1 MLKSPFEEE
10 SIEIPIPK
18 ELPLLPIRDLV
29 IFPHMVFPIFVG
41 RSFSIN
47 AIEEAIENKDRYIF
61 LSLQK
66 DKDIEEPG
74 ADDIYQIGT
83 VATILKMM
91 KLEDDRI
98 KILVQGVARAKIK
111 EFRKEGDLY
120 KVNVEIIK
128 EPETV
133 EESIEVEALIHS
145 IKDLLDKAIALG
157 KQILPDLLEIIRS
170 VEEPG
175 KLADLVAS
183 ILDLKSQEAQK
194 ILEIID
200 PIERLREVHNLLLKE
215 VGLLEIQHKIRIA
228 ARESMEKD
236 QREYFLRQQIKAIQ
250 EELGE
255 RDEKQE
261 EIERYI
267 EKIEKAGMPEEVK
280 EEALKQ
286 LKRLEKMHPDS
297 AEAAVIRT
305 YLDWLVELP
314 WNKRTKDKLD
324 LKRAK
329 KILDQDHY
337 DLEKVKERILEYL
350 AVQKLKKG
358 RGIKGPILCFVGPPG
373 VGKTSLGK
381 SIAKALGRKFV
392 RQSLGGVRDEAEI
405 RGHRRTYVGAMPG
418 RIIQGI
424 KQAGTKNPVFMLDEV
439 DKLASDFRGDPASA
453 LLEVL
458 DPEQNK
464 EFVDHYL
471 GVPFDLSE
479 VMFICTANRIDT
491 IPRPLL
497 DRMEII
503 RIPGYSE
510 EEKLYIAKQYLIPRQ
525 LKENGLS
532 EKYVEFTDSGLKFLI
547 RHYTREAGVRSLE
560 RQINAVLR
568 KIAKEIALTGKKKK
582 YRVTK
587 SLVKKFL
594 GAPLYM
600 PEKEKE
606 DEIGVVTGLAWTEVG
621 GEILKIEATRMPGK
635 GQLILTGSLG
645 DVMKESAMTALSY
658 VKSKSEEYGIDPKD
672 FQKYDVHVHV
682 PAGAIPKDGPS
693 AGIAITTAIFS
704 LFTQKPVKADVAMT
718 GEITLRGRVLP
729 VGGLK
734 EKILAAKRADI
745 KTVILPKDNKDEVME
760 DLPPFARKS
769 LNLVF
774 VEHIDEVFPIAI
786 KDFEEILEKAKKNKK
801 KSNKKTTKKKEK
813 EVVS

>member
-1 MLKSPFEEE
+1 MLNPFEDEQV
-10 SIEIPIPK
+10 EIPIPE
-18 ELPLLPIRDLV
+18 ELPLLPVRDLV
-29 IFPHMVFPIFVG
+29 IFPYMVFPIFVG
-41 RSFSIN
+41 RPFSIK
-47 AIEEAIENKDRYIF
+47 AIEEAIENHDRYIF
-61 LSLQK
+61 LALQK

-74 ADDIYQIGT
+74 ADDVYPVGT
-83 VATILKMM
+83 VATILRMM
-91 KLEDDRI
+91 RLDDDRI
-98 KILVQGVARAKIK
+98 KILVQGTARARIK
-111 EFRKEGDLY
+111 EFRKEDGMY
-120 KVNVEIIK
+120 KVKIEVLE
-128 EPETV
+128 EPEV
-133 EESIEVEALIHS
+133 PEENIEVEALKHS
-145 IKDLLDKAIALG
+145 IKDLIDKAIGLG
-157 KQILPDLLEIIRS
+157 KQIIPDLLDIIKS
-170 VEEPG
+170 VDEPG

-183 ILDLKSQEAQK
+183 ILDLKSEEAQQ
-194 ILEIID
+194 ILEITD
-200 PIERLREVHNLLLKE
+200 PLERLRKVHDLLLKE
-215 VGLLEIQHKIRIA
+215 VGLLEIQHKIRTA

-255 RDEKQE
+255 KDERQE
-261 EIERYI
+261 EIEQYQK
-267 EKIEKAGMPEEVK
+267 KIEESGMPEEVRK
-280 EEALKQ
+280 EAEKQ

-297 AEAAVIRT
+297 AEAGVIRT

-314 WNKRTKDKLD
+314 WNKRTKDRLD

-329 KILDQDHY
+329 KVLDEDHY
-337 DLEKVKERILEYL
+337 DLDKVKERILEYL
-350 AVQKLKKG
+350 AVQKLKKDKAV
-358 RGIKGPILCFVGPPG
+358 KGPILCFVGPPG

-381 SIAKALGRKFV
+381 SIARALGRKFV

-458 DPEQNK
+458 DPQQNK

-510 EEKLYIAKQYLIPRQ
+510 EEKLYIAKNYLIPRQ
-525 LKENGLS
+525 MKETGLKP
-532 EKYVEFTDSGLKFLI
+532 KYVEFTDAGLKFLI

-582 YRVTK
+582 YRITK

-600 PEKEKE
+600 PEKELQ
-606 DEIGVVTGLAWTEVG
+606 DEVGVVTGLAWTEVG
-621 GEILKIEATRMPGK
+621 GEILKIEATKMPGK

-658 VKSKSEEYGIDPKD
+658 VKSKAEEYKIDPEL

-693 AGIAITTAIFS
+693 AGISIATAICS
-704 LFTQKPVKADVAMT
+704 LFTELPVRADVAMT
-718 GEITLRGRVLP
+718 GEITLRGKVLP

-734 EKILAAKRADI
+734 EKILAAKRAGI
-745 KTVILPKDNKDEVME
+745 KDVILPKDNKDEVME
-760 DLPPFARKS
+760 DLPPFARKDI
-769 LNLVF
+769 NLIF
-774 VEHIDEVFPIAI
+774 VEHVDEVFKIAI
-786 KDFEEILEKAKKNKK
+786 KDFEKRIKQKRKSRKK
-801 KSNKKTTKKKEK
+801 
-813 EVVS
+813 

>member
-1 MLKSPFEEE
+1 MIQPPFEEE
-10 SIEIPIPK
+10 QHEIPIPE
-18 ELPLLPIRDLV
+18 ELPLLPVRDLV
-29 IFPHMVFPIFVG
+29 IFPYMVFPVFVG
-41 RSFSIN
+41 RPFSIK
-47 AIEEAIENKDRYIF
+47 AIEEAIENHDRYIF
-61 LSLQK
+61 LALQK

-74 ADDIYQIGT
+74 GDDLYQIGT
-83 VATILKMM
+83 IATILRMM
-91 KLEDDRI
+91 RLDDDRI
-98 KILVQGVARAKIK
+98 KILVQGVARGKIH
-111 EFRKEGDLY
+111 ELRKENDLY
-120 KVNVEIIK
+120 KVKIEVL
-128 EPETV
+128 
-133 EESIEVEALIHS
+133 EEKDVPDENIEVEALKHS
-145 IKDLLDKAIALG
+145 IKDLIDKAISLG
-157 KQILPDLLEIIRS
+157 KQIIPDLLDIIKT
-170 VEEPG
+170 VDEPG

-183 ILDLKSQEAQK
+183 ILDLKSYESQQ

-200 PIERLREVHNLLLKE
+200 PLERLRKVHDLLLKE
-215 VGLLEIQHKIRIA
+215 VGLLEIQHKIRTA

-255 RDEKQE
+255 RDERQE
-261 EIERYI
+261 EIEQYQK
-267 EKIEKAGMPEEVK
+267 KIEESGMPEEVRK
-280 EEALKQ
+280 EAEKQ

-297 AEAAVIRT
+297 AEAGVIRT

-329 KILDQDHY
+329 KILDEDHY
-337 DLEKVKERILEYL
+337 NLEKVKERILEYL
-350 AVQKLKKG
+350 AVQKLKKEKS
-358 RGIKGPILCFVGPPG
+358 IKGPILCFVGPPG

-381 SIAKALGRKFV
+381 SISKALGRKFV

-405 RGHRRTYVGAMPG
+405 RGHRRTYVGALPG
-418 RIIQGI
+418 RIIQAI
-424 KQAGTKNPVFMLDEV
+424 KQAGTKNPVLMLDEV

-464 EFVDHYL
+464 EFIDHYL

-497 DRMEII
+497 DRMEVI

-510 EEKLYIAKQYLIPRQ
+510 EEKLHIAKNYLIPRQ
-525 LKENGLS
+525 LKETGL
-532 EKYVEFTDSGLKFLI
+532 KARYVEFTDAGLRYLI

-582 YRVTK
+582 YRITK

-600 PEKEKE
+600 PEKEKQ

-635 GQLILTGSLG
+635 GQLLLTGSLG

-658 VKSKSEEYGIDPKD
+658 VKSKAEEYGINPQD

-693 AGIAITTAIFS
+693 AGISIATAICS
-704 LFTQKPVKADVAMT
+704 LFIQLPVKSDVAMT
-718 GEITLRGRVLP
+718 GEITLRGKVLP

-734 EKILAAKRADI
+734 EKILAAKRAEI

-760 DLPPFARKS
+760 DIPPFARKDIE
-769 LNLVF
+769 LVF
-774 VEHIDEVFPIAI
+774 VEHIDYVFKIAI
-786 KDFEEILEKAKKNKK
+786 KDFEKRILKK
-801 KSNKKTTKKKEK
+801 KKRKSKSSK
-813 EVVS
+813 

>member
-1 MLKSPFEEE
+1 MLNPFEDEQV
-10 SIEIPIPK
+10 EIPIPE
-18 ELPLLPIRDLV
+18 ELPLLPVRDLV
-29 IFPHMVFPIFVG
+29 IFPYMVFPIFVG
-41 RSFSIN
+41 RPFSIK
-47 AIEEAIENKDRYIF
+47 AIEEAIENYDRYIF
-61 LSLQK
+61 LALQK

-74 ADDIYQIGT
+74 ADDIYPIGT
-83 VATILKMM
+83 VATILRMM
-91 KLEDDRI
+91 RLDDDRI
-98 KILVQGVARAKIK
+98 KILVQGTARARIK
-111 EFRKEGDLY
+111 EFRKEDGMY
-120 KVNVEIIK
+120 KVKIEVLE
-128 EPETV
+128 EPEV
-133 EESIEVEALIHS
+133 PEENIEVEALKHS
-145 IKDLLDKAIALG
+145 IKDLIDKAIGLG
-157 KQILPDLLEIIRS
+157 KQIIPDLLDIIKS

-183 ILDLKSQEAQK
+183 ILDLKSEEAQQ
-194 ILEIID
+194 ILEITD
-200 PIERLREVHNLLLKE
+200 PLERLRKVHDLLLKE
-215 VGLLEIQHKIRIA
+215 VGLLEIQHKIRTA

-255 RDEKQE
+255 KDERQE
-261 EIERYI
+261 EIEQYQK
-267 EKIEKAGMPEEVK
+267 KIEESGMPEEVRK
-280 EEALKQ
+280 EAEKQ

-297 AEAAVIRT
+297 AEAGVIRT

-314 WNKRTKDKLD
+314 WNKRTKDRLD

-329 KILDQDHY
+329 KVLDEDHY
-337 DLEKVKERILEYL
+337 DLDKVKERILEYL
-350 AVQKLKKG
+350 AVQKLKKDKAV
-358 RGIKGPILCFVGPPG
+358 KGPILCFVGPPG

-381 SIAKALGRKFV
+381 SIARALGRKFV

-458 DPEQNK
+458 DPQQNK

-510 EEKLYIAKQYLIPRQ
+510 EEKLYIAKNYLIPRQ
-525 LKENGLS
+525 MKETGLKPR
-532 EKYVEFTDSGLKFLI
+532 YVEFTDAGLRFLI

-582 YRVTK
+582 YRITK

-600 PEKEKE
+600 PEKELQ
-606 DEIGVVTGLAWTEVG
+606 DEVGVVTGLAWTEVG
-621 GEILKIEATRMPGK
+621 GEILKIEATKMPGK

-658 VKSKSEEYGIDPKD
+658 VKSKAEEYKIDPEL

-693 AGIAITTAIFS
+693 AGISIATAICS
-704 LFTQKPVKADVAMT
+704 LFTELPVRADVAMT
-718 GEITLRGRVLP
+718 GEITLRGKVLP

-734 EKILAAKRADI
+734 EKILAAKRAGI
-745 KTVILPKDNKDEVME
+745 KDVILPKDNKDEVME
-760 DLPPFARKS
+760 DLPPFARKDI
-769 LNLVF
+769 NLIF
-774 VEHIDEVFPIAI
+774 VEHVDEVFKIAI
-786 KDFEEILEKAKKNKK
+786 RDFEKRIKQKK
-801 KSNKKTTKKKEK
+801 KSKKK
-813 EVVS
+813 

>member
-10 SIEIPIPK
+10 NNTEEQIPE

-29 IFPHMVFPIFVG
+29 IFPYMVFPIFVG
-41 RSFSIN
+41 RTFSIN
-47 AIEEAIENKDRYIF
+47 AIEDAIENHDRYIF
-61 LSLQK
+61 LALQK

-74 ADDIYQIGT
+74 ADDIYQYGT
-83 VATILKMM
+83 VATILRMM

-98 KILVQGVARAKIK
+98 KILVQGVARGRIK

-120 KVNVEIIK
+120 KVKIDVIK
-128 EPETV
+128 EPEFL
-133 EESIEVEALIHS
+133 EENIEVEALIHS

-183 ILDLKSQEAQK
+183 ILDLKSEEAQK
-194 ILEIID
+194 ILEITD

-215 VGLLEIQHKIRIA
+215 VGLLEIQHKIRTA

-255 RDEKQE
+255 KDEKQE
-261 EIERYI
+261 EIERYM

-337 DLEKVKERILEYL
+337 DLEKVKDRILEYL

-358 RGIKGPILCFVGPPG
+358 KGIKGPILCFVGPPG

-458 DPEQNK
+458 DPEQNR

-497 DRMEII
+497 DRMEVI

-510 EEKLYIAKQYLIPRQ
+510 EEKLFIAKQYLIPRQ

-532 EKYVEFTDSGLKFLI
+532 EKYVEFTDSGLQFLI

-582 YRVTK
+582 YRITK

-658 VKSKSEEYGIDPKD
+658 VKSKSEDYGIDPED

-718 GEITLRGRVLP
+718 GEITLRGKVLP

-774 VEHIDEVFPIAI
+774 VDHIDEVFPIAI
-786 KDFEEILEKAKKNKK
+786 KDFDKILEEAK
-801 KSNKKTTKKKEK
+801 KKKEEK
-813 EVVS
+813 EEKVCN

>member
-1 MLKSPFEEE
+1 MLQPPYEEE
-10 SIEIPIPK
+10 QLEIPIPE
-18 ELPLLPIRDLV
+18 ELPLLPVRDLV
-29 IFPHMVFPIFVG
+29 IFPYMVFPIFVG
-41 RSFSIN
+41 RPFSIK
-47 AIEEAIENKDRYIF
+47 AIEEAIENYDRYIF

-74 ADDIYQIGT
+74 GDDLYQTGT
-83 VATILKMM
+83 VATILRMM
-91 KLEDDRI
+91 RLDDDRI
-98 KILVQGVARAKIK
+98 KILVQGVARGKIQ
-111 EFRKEGDLY
+111 ELRKEADLY
-120 KVNVEIIK
+120 KVKIQVFEDK
-128 EPETV
+128 EGY
-133 EESIEVEALIHS
+133 EENIEVEALKHS
-145 IKDLLDKAIALG
+145 IKDLIDKAVGLG
-157 KQILPDLLEIIRS
+157 KQIIPDLLDIIKS

-183 ILDLKSQEAQK
+183 ILDLKSEEAQS

-200 PIERLREVHNLLLKE
+200 PLERLRKVHDLLLKE
-215 VGLLEIQHKIRIA
+215 VGLLEIQHKIRTA

-255 RDEKQE
+255 KDERQE
-261 EIERYI
+261 EIEQYQK
-267 EKIEKAGMPEEVK
+267 KIEESGMPEEVRK
-280 EEALKQ
+280 EAEKQ

-297 AEAAVIRT
+297 AEAGVIRT

-314 WNKRTKDKLD
+314 WDRRTKDRLD

-329 KILDQDHY
+329 KVLDEDHY

-350 AVQKLKKG
+350 AVQKLKKD

-381 SIAKALGRKFV
+381 SIARALGRKFV

-405 RGHRRTYVGAMPG
+405 RGHRRTYVGALPG
-418 RIIQGI
+418 RIIQAI
-424 KQAGTKNPVFMLDEV
+424 KQAGTKNPVLMLDEV

-458 DPEQNK
+458 DPEQNR

-497 DRMEII
+497 DRMEVI

-510 EEKLYIAKQYLIPRQ
+510 EEKLYIAKNYLIPRQ
-525 LKENGLS
+525 LKETGL
-532 EKYVEFTDSGLKFLI
+532 KPRYVEFTDAGLKFLI

-582 YRVTK
+582 YRITK

-594 GAPLYM
+594 GAPIYM

-645 DVMKESAMTALSY
+645 EVMKESAMTALSY
-658 VKSKSEEYGIDPKD
+658 VKSKSAEYRIDPKD

-693 AGIAITTAIFS
+693 AGISIATAICS
-704 LFTQKPVKADVAMT
+704 LFTQLPVRADVAMT
-718 GEITLRGRVLP
+718 GEITLRGKVLP

-734 EKILAAKRADI
+734 EKILAAKRAGI
-745 KTVILPKDNKDEVME
+745 KTVLLPKENREEVME
-760 DLPPFARKS
+760 DLPPFARR
-769 LNLVF
+769 NLELIF
-774 VEHIDEVFPIAI
+774 VEHIDEVFKIAI
-786 KDFEEILEKAKKNKK
+786 KGFEQ
-801 KSNKKTTKKKEK
+801 KTKRRKRTKKG
-813 EVVS
+813 

>member
-1 MLKSPFEEE
+1 MLNPFEDEQV
-10 SIEIPIPK
+10 EIPIPE
-18 ELPLLPIRDLV
+18 ELPLLPVRDLV
-29 IFPHMVFPIFVG
+29 IFPYMVFPIFVG
-41 RSFSIN
+41 RPFSIK
-47 AIEEAIENKDRYIF
+47 AIEEAIENHDRYIF
-61 LSLQK
+61 LALQK

-74 ADDIYQIGT
+74 ADDIYPIGT
-83 VATILKMM
+83 VATILRMM
-91 KLEDDRI
+91 RLDDDRI
-98 KILVQGVARAKIK
+98 KILVQGTARARIK
-111 EFRKEGDLY
+111 EFRKEDGMY
-120 KVNVEIIK
+120 KVKIEVLEK
-128 EPETV
+128 PEV
-133 EESIEVEALIHS
+133 PEENIEVEALKHS
-145 IKDLLDKAIALG
+145 IKDLIDKAIGLG
-157 KQILPDLLEIIRS
+157 KQIIPDLLDIIKS
-170 VEEPG
+170 VDEPG

-183 ILDLKSQEAQK
+183 ILDLKSEEAQQ
-194 ILEIID
+194 ILEIVD
-200 PIERLREVHNLLLKE
+200 PLERLRKVHDLLLKE
-215 VGLLEIQHKIRIA
+215 VGLLEIQHKIRTA

-255 RDEKQE
+255 KDERQE
-261 EIERYI
+261 EIEQYQK
-267 EKIEKAGMPEEVK
+267 KIEESGMPEEVRK
-280 EEALKQ
+280 EAEKQ

-297 AEAAVIRT
+297 AEAGVIRT

-314 WNKRTKDKLD
+314 WNKRTKDRLD

-329 KILDQDHY
+329 KILDEDHY
-337 DLEKVKERILEYL
+337 DLDKVKERILEYL
-350 AVQKLKKG
+350 AVQKLKKDKAV
-358 RGIKGPILCFVGPPG
+358 KGPILCFVGPPG

-381 SIAKALGRKFV
+381 SIARALGRKFV

-458 DPEQNK
+458 DPQQNK

-510 EEKLYIAKQYLIPRQ
+510 EEKLYIAKNYLIPRQ
-525 LKENGLS
+525 MKETGLKPR
-532 EKYVEFTDSGLKFLI
+532 YVEFTDAGLKFLI

-600 PEKEKE
+600 PEKELQ
-606 DEIGVVTGLAWTEVG
+606 DEVGVVTGLAWTEVG
-621 GEILKIEATRMPGK
+621 GEILKIEATKMPGK

-658 VKSKSEEYGIDPKD
+658 VKSKAEEYKIDPEL

-693 AGIAITTAIFS
+693 AGISIATAICS
-704 LFTQKPVKADVAMT
+704 LFTELPVRADVAMT
-718 GEITLRGRVLP
+718 GEITLRGKVLP

-734 EKILAAKRADI
+734 EKILAAKRAGI
-745 KTVILPKDNKDEVME
+745 KDVILPKDNKDEVME
-760 DLPPFARKS
+760 DLPPFARKDID
-769 LNLVF
+769 LIF
-774 VEHIDEVFPIAI
+774 VDHVDEVFKIAI
-786 KDFEEILEKAKKNKK
+786 RDFEKRIKQKK
-801 KSNKKTTKKKEK
+801 KSKKK
-813 EVVS
+813 

>member
-10 SIEIPIPK
+10 NNTEEQIPE

-29 IFPHMVFPIFVG
+29 IFPYMVFPIFVG
-41 RSFSIN
+41 RTFSIN
-47 AIEEAIENKDRYIF
+47 AIEDAIENHDRYIF
-61 LSLQK
+61 LALQK

-74 ADDIYQIGT
+74 ADDIYQYGT
-83 VATILKMM
+83 VATILRMM

-98 KILVQGVARAKIK
+98 KILVQGVARGRIK

-120 KVNVEIIK
+120 KVKIDVIK
-128 EPETV
+128 EPELL
-133 EESIEVEALIHS
+133 EENIEVEALIHS

-183 ILDLKSQEAQK
+183 ILDLKSEEAQK
-194 ILEIID
+194 ILEITD

-215 VGLLEIQHKIRIA
+215 VGLLEIQHKIRTA

-255 RDEKQE
+255 KDEKQE
-261 EIERYI
+261 EIERYM

-337 DLEKVKERILEYL
+337 DLEKVKDRILEYL

-358 RGIKGPILCFVGPPG
+358 KGIKGPILCFVGPPG

-458 DPEQNK
+458 DPEQNR

-497 DRMEII
+497 DRMEVI

-510 EEKLYIAKQYLIPRQ
+510 EEKLFIAKQYLIPRQ

-532 EKYVEFTDSGLKFLI
+532 EKYVEFTDSGLQFLI

-582 YRVTK
+582 YRITK

-658 VKSKSEEYGIDPKD
+658 VKSKSEEYGINPED

-718 GEITLRGRVLP
+718 GEITLRGKVLP

-774 VEHIDEVFPIAI
+774 VDHIDEVFPIAI
-786 KDFEEILEKAKKNKK
+786 KDFDKILEEAK
-801 KSNKKTTKKKEK
+801 KKKEEK
-813 EVVS
+813 EEKVCN

>member
-1 MLKSPFEEE
+1 MIQTPLEDEQV
-10 SIEIPIPK
+10 EIPIPE

-29 IFPHMVFPIFVG
+29 IFPYMVFPIFVG
-41 RSFSIN
+41 RPFSIK
-47 AIEEAIENKDRYIF
+47 AIEEAIENYDRYIF

-74 ADDIYQIGT
+74 GDDIYQTGT
-83 VATILKMM
+83 VATILRMM
-91 KLEDDRI
+91 RLDDDRI
-98 KILVQGVARAKIK
+98 KILVQGVARGKIK
-111 EFRKEGDLY
+111 EFRKEADLY
-120 KVNVEIIK
+120 KVKIEV
-128 EPETV
+128 V
-133 EESIEVEALIHS
+133 EEKETYEENIEVEALKHS
-145 IKDLLDKAIALG
+145 IRDLIDKAITLG
-157 KQILPDLLEIIRS
+157 KQIIPDLLEIIKS

-175 KLADLVAS
+175 KLSDLVAS
-183 ILDLKSQEAQK
+183 ILDLKSEEAQQ
-194 ILEIID
+194 ILEITD
-200 PIERLREVHNLLLKE
+200 PLERLRKVHDLLLKE
-215 VGLLEIQHKIRIA
+215 VGLLEIQHKIRTA

-255 RDEKQE
+255 RDERQE
-261 EIERYI
+261 EIEQYQK
-267 EKIEKAGMPEEVK
+267 KIEESGMPEEVRK
-280 EEALKQ
+280 EAEKQ
-286 LKRLEKMHPDS
+286 LRRLEKMHPDS
-297 AEAAVIRT
+297 AEAGVIRT

-314 WNKRTKDKLD
+314 WNKRTKDRLD

-329 KILDQDHY
+329 KILDEDHY

-350 AVQKLKKG
+350 AVQKLKKDKAM
-358 RGIKGPILCFVGPPG
+358 KGPILCFVGPPG

-405 RGHRRTYVGAMPG
+405 RGHRRTYVGALPG
-418 RIIQGI
+418 RIIQAV
-424 KQAGTKNPVFMLDEV
+424 KQAGTKNPVLMLDEV

-510 EEKLYIAKQYLIPRQ
+510 EEKLHIAKNYLIPRQ
-525 LKENGLS
+525 LKETGLKP
-532 EKYVEFTDSGLKFLI
+532 KYVEFTDAGLKFLI

-600 PEKEKE
+600 PEKEKK

-658 VKSKSEEYGIDPKD
+658 VKSKAEEYGINIKD

-693 AGIAITTAIFS
+693 AGISIATAICS
-704 LFTQKPVKADVAMT
+704 LFTQLPVRADVAMT
-718 GEITLRGRVLP
+718 GEITLRGKVLP

-734 EKILAAKRADI
+734 EKILAAKRAEI

-760 DLPPFARKS
+760 DLPPFARKDIQ
-769 LNLVF
+769 LVF
-774 VEHIDEVFPIAI
+774 VEHIDEVFKIAI
-786 KDFEEILEKAKKNKK
+786 KDFENRLKK
-801 KSNKKTTKKKEK
+801 KKTGRKKSSKTKNS
-813 EVVS
+813 V

>member
-10 SIEIPIPK
+10 LEIPIPE
-18 ELPLLPIRDLV
+18 ELPLLPVRDLV
-29 IFPHMVFPIFVG
+29 IFPYMVFPIFVG
-41 RSFSIN
+41 RPFSIN
-47 AIEEAIENKDRYIF
+47 AIEDAIENHDRYIF
-61 LSLQK
+61 LALQK

-74 ADDIYQIGT
+74 ADDIYQYGT
-83 VATILKMM
+83 VATILRMM

-98 KILVQGVARAKIK
+98 KILVQGVARGRIK

-120 KVNVEIIK
+120 KVKIDVIK
-128 EPETV
+128 EPEMV
-133 EESIEVEALIHS
+133 EENIEVEALIHS

-157 KQILPDLLEIIRS
+157 KQILPDLLEIIRT

-183 ILDLKSQEAQK
+183 ILDLKSEEAQK
-194 ILEIID
+194 ILEITD
-200 PIERLREVHNLLLKE
+200 PVERLREVHNLLLKE
-215 VGLLEIQHKIRIA
+215 VGLLEIQHKIRTA

-236 QREYFLRQQIKAIQ
+236 QKEYFLRQQIKAIQ

-261 EIERYI
+261 EIERYM

-458 DPEQNK
+458 DPEQNR

-497 DRMEII
+497 DRMEVI

-510 EEKLYIAKQYLIPRQ
+510 EEKLFIAKQYLIPRQ

-532 EKYVEFTDSGLKFLI
+532 EKYVEFTDSGLQFLI

-582 YRVTK
+582 YRITK

-658 VKSKSEEYGIDPKD
+658 VKSKSEDYGIDPED

-704 LFTQKPVKADVAMT
+704 LFTQHPVKADVAMT
-718 GEITLRGRVLP
+718 GEITLRGKVLP

-774 VEHIDEVFPIAI
+774 VDHIDEVFPIAI
-786 KDFEEILEKAKKNKK
+786 KDFEEILKKAKEKNKK
-801 KSNKKTTKKKEK
+801 EDK
-813 EVVS
+813 VC

>member
-1 MLKSPFEEE
+1 MLNPFEDEQV
-10 SIEIPIPK
+10 EIPIPE
-18 ELPLLPIRDLV
+18 ELPLLPVRDLV
-29 IFPHMVFPIFVG
+29 IFPYMVFPIFVG
-41 RSFSIN
+41 RPFSIK
-47 AIEEAIENKDRYIF
+47 AIEEAIENHDRYIF
-61 LSLQK
+61 LALQK

-74 ADDIYQIGT
+74 ADDVYPVGT
-83 VATILKMM
+83 VATILRMM
-91 KLEDDRI
+91 RLDDDRI
-98 KILVQGVARAKIK
+98 KILVQGTARARIK
-111 EFRKEGDLY
+111 EFRKEDGMY
-120 KVNVEIIK
+120 KVKIEVLE
-128 EPETV
+128 EPEV
-133 EESIEVEALIHS
+133 PEENIEVEALKHS
-145 IKDLLDKAIALG
+145 IKDLIDKAIGLG
-157 KQILPDLLEIIRS
+157 KQIIPDLLDIIKS
-170 VEEPG
+170 VDEPG

-183 ILDLKSQEAQK
+183 ILDLKSEEAQQ
-194 ILEIID
+194 ILEITD
-200 PIERLREVHNLLLKE
+200 PLERLRKVHDLLLKE
-215 VGLLEIQHKIRIA
+215 VGLLEIQHKIRTA

-255 RDEKQE
+255 KDERQE
-261 EIERYI
+261 EIEQYQK
-267 EKIEKAGMPEEVK
+267 KIEESGMPEEVRK
-280 EEALKQ
+280 EAEKQ

-297 AEAAVIRT
+297 AEAGVIRT

-314 WNKRTKDKLD
+314 WNKRTKDRLD

-329 KILDQDHY
+329 KVLDEDHY
-337 DLEKVKERILEYL
+337 DLDKVKERILEYL
-350 AVQKLKKG
+350 AVQKLKKDKAV
-358 RGIKGPILCFVGPPG
+358 KGPILCFVGPPG

-381 SIAKALGRKFV
+381 SIARALGRKFV

-458 DPEQNK
+458 DPQQNK

-510 EEKLYIAKQYLIPRQ
+510 EEKLYIAKNYLIPRQ
-525 LKENGLS
+525 MKETGLKP
-532 EKYVEFTDSGLKFLI
+532 KYVEFTDAGLKFLI

-582 YRVTK
+582 YRITK

-600 PEKEKE
+600 PEKELQ
-606 DEIGVVTGLAWTEVG
+606 DEVGVVTGLAWTEVG
-621 GEILKIEATRMPGK
+621 GEILKIEATKMPGK

-658 VKSKSEEYGIDPKD
+658 VKSKAEEYKINPEL

-693 AGIAITTAIFS
+693 AGISIATAICS
-704 LFTQKPVKADVAMT
+704 LFTELPVRADVAMT
-718 GEITLRGRVLP
+718 GEITLRGKVLP

-734 EKILAAKRADI
+734 EKILAAKRAGI
-745 KTVILPKDNKDEVME
+745 KDVILPKDNKDEVME
-760 DLPPFARKS
+760 DLPPFARKDI
-769 LNLVF
+769 NLIF
-774 VEHIDEVFPIAI
+774 VEHVDEVFKIAI
-786 KDFEEILEKAKKNKK
+786 KDFEKRIKQKRKSRKK
-801 KSNKKTTKKKEK
+801 
-813 EVVS
+813 

>member
-1 MLKSPFEEE
+1 MIQPPYEDEQM
-10 SIEIPIPK
+10 EIPIPE
-18 ELPLLPIRDLV
+18 ELPLLPIRDIV
-29 IFPHMVFPIFVG
+29 IFPYMVFPIFVG
-41 RSFSIN
+41 RSFSIK
-47 AIEEAIENKDRYIF
+47 AIEEAIENHDRYIF
-61 LSLQK
+61 LTLQK

-74 ADDIYQIGT
+74 GDDLHQIGT
-83 VATILKMM
+83 VATILRMM
-91 KLEDDRI
+91 RLDDDRI
-98 KILVQGVARAKIK
+98 KILVQGVARGKI
-111 EFRKEGDLY
+111 EELRKEAELY
-120 KVNVEIIK
+120 KVKIQTLEEK
-128 EPETV
+128 ETY
-133 EESIEVEALIHS
+133 EENIEVEALKHS
-145 IKDLLDKAIALG
+145 IKDLIDKAVSLG
-157 KQILPDLLEIIRS
+157 KQIIPDLLDIIKS

-183 ILDLKSQEAQK
+183 ILDLKSEEAQK
-194 ILEIID
+194 ILEITD
-200 PIERLREVHNLLLKE
+200 PLERLRSVHDLLLKE
-215 VGLLEIQHKIRIA
+215 VGLLEVQYKIRTA

-255 RDEKQE
+255 RDERIE
-261 EIERYI
+261 EIEQYKK
-267 EKIEKAGMPEEVK
+267 KIEESGMPEEVRK
-280 EEALKQ
+280 EAEKQ

-297 AEAAVIRT
+297 AEAGVIRT

-329 KILDQDHY
+329 KILDEDHY

-350 AVQKLKKG
+350 AVQKLKKE
-358 RGIKGPILCFVGPPG
+358 RAIKGPILCFVGPPG

-381 SIAKALGRKFV
+381 SIARALGRKFV

-405 RGHRRTYVGAMPG
+405 RGHRRTYVGALPG
-418 RIIQGI
+418 RIIQAI
-424 KQAGTKNPVFMLDEV
+424 KQAGTKNPVLMLDEV

-497 DRMEII
+497 DRMEVI

-510 EEKLYIAKQYLIPRQ
+510 EEKLHIAKNYLIPRQ
-525 LKENGLS
+525 LKETGLKP
-532 EKYVEFTDSGLKFLI
+532 KYVEFTDTGLKFLI

-582 YRVTK
+582 YRITK

-600 PEKEKE
+600 PEKEKK

-658 VKSKSEEYGIDPKD
+658 VKSKSKEYGINVKD
-672 FQKYDVHVHV
+672 FQNYDVHVHV

-693 AGIAITTAIFS
+693 AGISIATAICS
-704 LFTQKPVKADVAMT
+704 LFTQLPVRADVAMT
-718 GEITLRGRVLP
+718 GEITLRGKVLP

-734 EKILAAKRADI
+734 EKILAAKRAEI
-745 KTVILPKDNKDEVME
+745 NTVILPKDNKDEVME
-760 DLPPFARKS
+760 DIPPFVRKN

-774 VEHIDEVFPIAI
+774 VEHIDEVFKIAI
-786 KDFEEILEKAKKNKK
+786 KDFEKLVCSKK
-801 KSNKKTTKKKEK
+801 KKK
-813 EVVS
+813 

>member
-10 SIEIPIPK
+10 NNTEEQIPE

-29 IFPHMVFPIFVG
+29 IFPYMVFPIFVG
-41 RSFSIN
+41 RTFSIN
-47 AIEEAIENKDRYIF
+47 AIEDAIENHDRYIF
-61 LSLQK
+61 LALQK

-74 ADDIYQIGT
+74 ADDIYQYGT
-83 VATILKMM
+83 VATILRMM

-98 KILVQGVARAKIK
+98 KILVQGVARGRIK

-120 KVNVEIIK
+120 KVKIDVIK
-128 EPETV
+128 EPEFL
-133 EESIEVEALIHS
+133 EENIEVEALIHS

-183 ILDLKSQEAQK
+183 ILDLKSEEAQK
-194 ILEIID
+194 ILEITN

-215 VGLLEIQHKIRIA
+215 VGLLEIQHKIRTA

-255 RDEKQE
+255 KDEKQE
-261 EIERYI
+261 EIERYM

-337 DLEKVKERILEYL
+337 DLEKVKDRILEYL

-358 RGIKGPILCFVGPPG
+358 KGIKGPILCFVGPPG

-458 DPEQNK
+458 DPEQNR

-497 DRMEII
+497 DRMEVI

-510 EEKLYIAKQYLIPRQ
+510 EEKLFIAKQYLIPRQ

-532 EKYVEFTDSGLKFLI
+532 EKYVEFTDSGLQFLI

-582 YRVTK
+582 YRITK

-658 VKSKSEEYGIDPKD
+658 VKSKSEDYGIDPED

-718 GEITLRGRVLP
+718 GEITLRGKVLP

-774 VEHIDEVFPIAI
+774 VDHIDEVFPIAI
-786 KDFEEILEKAKKNKK
+786 KDFDKILEEAK
-801 KSNKKTTKKKEK
+801 KKKEEK
-813 EVVS
+813 EEKVCN

>member
-1 MLKSPFEEE
+1 MLNPFEDEQV
-10 SIEIPIPK
+10 EIPIPE
-18 ELPLLPIRDLV
+18 ELPLLPVRDLV
-29 IFPHMVFPIFVG
+29 IFPYMVFPIFVG
-41 RSFSIN
+41 RPFSIK
-47 AIEEAIENKDRYIF
+47 AIEEAIESYDRYIF
-61 LSLQK
+61 LALQK

-74 ADDIYQIGT
+74 ADDIYPIGT
-83 VATILKMM
+83 VATILRMM
-91 KLEDDRI
+91 RLDDDRI
-98 KILVQGVARAKIK
+98 KILVQGTARARIK
-111 EFRKEGDLY
+111 EFRKEDGMY
-120 KVNVEIIK
+120 KVKIEVLE
-128 EPETV
+128 EPEV
-133 EESIEVEALIHS
+133 PEENIEVEALKHS
-145 IKDLLDKAIALG
+145 IKDLIDKAIGLG
-157 KQILPDLLEIIRS
+157 KQIIPDLLDIIKS

-183 ILDLKSQEAQK
+183 ILDLKSEEAQQ
-194 ILEIID
+194 ILEITD
-200 PIERLREVHNLLLKE
+200 PLERLRKVHDLLLKE
-215 VGLLEIQHKIRIA
+215 VGLLEIQHKIRTA

-255 RDEKQE
+255 KDERQE
-261 EIERYI
+261 EIEQYQK
-267 EKIEKAGMPEEVK
+267 KIEESGMPEEVRK
-280 EEALKQ
+280 EAEKQ

-297 AEAAVIRT
+297 AEAGVIRT

-314 WNKRTKDKLD
+314 WNKRTKDRLD

-329 KILDQDHY
+329 KVLDEDHY
-337 DLEKVKERILEYL
+337 DLDKVKERILEYL
-350 AVQKLKKG
+350 AVQKLKKDKAV
-358 RGIKGPILCFVGPPG
+358 KGPILCFVGPPG

-381 SIAKALGRKFV
+381 SIARALGRKFV

-458 DPEQNK
+458 DPQQNK

-510 EEKLYIAKQYLIPRQ
+510 EEKLYIAKNYLIPRQ
-525 LKENGLS
+525 MKETGLKPR
-532 EKYVEFTDSGLKFLI
+532 YVEFTDAGLKFLI

-582 YRVTK
+582 YRITK

-600 PEKEKE
+600 PEKELQ
-606 DEIGVVTGLAWTEVG
+606 DEVGVVTGLAWTEVG
-621 GEILKIEATRMPGK
+621 GEILKIEATKMPGK

-658 VKSKSEEYGIDPKD
+658 VKSKAEEYKIDPEL

-693 AGIAITTAIFS
+693 AGISIATAICS
-704 LFTQKPVKADVAMT
+704 LFTELPVRADVAMT
-718 GEITLRGRVLP
+718 GEITLRGKVLP

-734 EKILAAKRADI
+734 EKILAAKRAGI
-745 KTVILPKDNKDEVME
+745 KDVILPKDNKDEVME
-760 DLPPFARKS
+760 DLPPFARKDI
-769 LNLVF
+769 NLIF
-774 VEHIDEVFPIAI
+774 VEHVDEVFKIAI
-786 KDFEEILEKAKKNKK
+786 KDFEKRIKQKRKSRKK
-801 KSNKKTTKKKEK
+801 
-813 EVVS
+813 

>member
-1 MLKSPFEEE
+1 MIQPPYEDEQL
-10 SIEIPIPK
+10 EIPIPE

-29 IFPHMVFPIFVG
+29 IFPYMVFPIFVG
-41 RSFSIN
+41 RPFSIK
-47 AIEEAIENKDRYIF
+47 AIEEAIDNHDRYIF
-61 LSLQK
+61 LTLQK

-74 ADDIYQIGT
+74 GDDLYQIGT
-83 VATILKMM
+83 VATILRMM
-91 KLEDDRI
+91 RLDDDRI
-98 KILVQGVARAKIK
+98 KILVQGVARGKI
-111 EFRKEGDLY
+111 EELRKEADLY
-120 KVNVEIIK
+120 KVRIQVLEEK
-128 EPETV
+128 ETY
-133 EESIEVEALIHS
+133 EENIEVEALKHS
-145 IKDLLDKAIALG
+145 IRDLIDKAITLG
-157 KQILPDLLEIIRS
+157 KQIIPDLLDIIKS

-183 ILDLKSQEAQK
+183 ILDLKSEEAQK
-194 ILEIID
+194 ILEITD
-200 PIERLREVHNLLLKE
+200 PLERLRKVHDLLLKE
-215 VGLLEIQHKIRIA
+215 VGLLEIQHKIRTA

-255 RDEKQE
+255 RDERQE
-261 EIERYI
+261 EIEQYRK
-267 EKIEKAGMPEEVK
+267 KIEESGMPEEVRK
-280 EEALKQ
+280 EAEKQ
-286 LKRLEKMHPDS
+286 LRRLEKMHPDS
-297 AEAAVIRT
+297 AEAGVIRT

-314 WNKRTKDKLD
+314 WNKRTKDRLD

-329 KILDQDHY
+329 KVLDEDHY

-350 AVQKLKKG
+350 AVQKLKKD
-358 RGIKGPILCFVGPPG
+358 RAIKGPILCFVGPPG

-381 SIAKALGRKFV
+381 SIARALGRKFV

-405 RGHRRTYVGAMPG
+405 RGHRRTYVGALPG
-418 RIIQGI
+418 RIIQAI
-424 KQAGTKNPVFMLDEV
+424 KQAGTKNPVLMLDEV

-458 DPEQNK
+458 DPEQNR

-497 DRMEII
+497 DRMEVI

-510 EEKLYIAKQYLIPRQ
+510 EEKLHIAKNYLIPRQ
-525 LKENGLS
+525 LKETGLKP
-532 EKYVEFTDSGLKFLI
+532 KYVEFTDAGLKFLI

-600 PEKEKE
+600 PEKEKK

-645 DVMKESAMTALSY
+645 EVMKESAMTALSY
-658 VKSKSEEYGIDPKD
+658 VKSKSEEYGIDVKD

-693 AGIAITTAIFS
+693 AGISIATAICS
-704 LFTQKPVKADVAMT
+704 LFTQLPVRADVAMT
-718 GEITLRGRVLP
+718 GEITLRGKVLP

-734 EKILAAKRADI
+734 EKILAAKRAEID
-745 KTVILPKDNKDEVME
+745 TVILPKDNKDEVME
-760 DLPPFARKS
+760 DIPPFARKNI
-769 LNLVF
+769 NLVF
-774 VEHIDEVFPIAI
+774 VEHVDEVFKIAI
-786 KDFEEILEKAKKNKK
+786 RDFEKLLSGKK
-801 KSNKKTTKKKEK
+801 KRRRKKKE
-813 EVVS
+813 E

>member
-1 MLKSPFEEE
+1 MLQP
-10 SIEIPIPK
+10 SIDDEQVEVPIPE

-29 IFPHMVFPIFVG
+29 VFPYMVFPIFVG
-41 RSFSIN
+41 RPFSIK
-47 AIEEAIENKDRYIF
+47 AIEEAIENHDRYIF
-61 LSLQK
+61 LALQK
-66 DKDIEEPG
+66 DKDIEEPTEE
-74 ADDIYQIGT
+74 DLYKTGT
-83 VATILKMM
+83 VATILRMM
-91 KLEDDRI
+91 RLDDDRI
-98 KILVQGVARAKIK
+98 KILVQGVARGRIK
-111 EFRKEGDLY
+111 ELRKEDDLY
-120 KVNVEIIK
+120 KVKIDVIGEDRDRYAEN
-128 EPETV
+128 
-133 EESIEVEALIHS
+133 IEVEALKHS
-145 IKDLLDKAIALG
+145 IRDLIDKAITLG
-157 KQILPDLLEIIRS
+157 KQIIPDLLEIIKS

-183 ILDLKSQEAQK
+183 ILDLKSEEAQE
-194 ILEIID
+194 ILEITD
-200 PIERLREVHNLLLKE
+200 PLERLRKVHDLLLKE
-215 VGLLEIQHKIRIA
+215 VGLLEIQHKIRTA

-255 RDEKQE
+255 RDERQE
-261 EIERYI
+261 EIEQYRL
-267 EKIEKAGMPEEVK
+267 KIEKSGMPEEVRK
-280 EEALKQ
+280 EAEKQ

-297 AEAAVIRT
+297 AEAGVIRT

-314 WNKRTKDKLD
+314 WNKRTKDRLD

-329 KILDQDHY
+329 KILDKDHY

-350 AVQKLKKG
+350 AVQKLKRDKAM
-358 RGIKGPILCFVGPPG
+358 KGPILCFVGPPG

-418 RIIQGI
+418 RIIQAI
-424 KQAGTKNPVFMLDEV
+424 KQAGTKNPVLMLDEV

-464 EFVDHYL
+464 DFVDHYL

-503 RIPGYSE
+503 RIPGYAE
-510 EEKLYIAKQYLIPRQ
+510 EEKLHIAKNYLIPRQ
-525 LKENGLS
+525 LKETGLKP
-532 EKYVEFTDSGLKFLI
+532 KYVEFTDAGLKYLI

-582 YRVTK
+582 YRITK

-658 VKSKSEEYGIDPKD
+658 VKSKSDEYGIDVKD

-693 AGIAITTAIFS
+693 AGISIATAIAS
-704 LFTQKPVKADVAMT
+704 LFTQLPVKSDVAMT
-718 GEITLRGRVLP
+718 GEITLRGKVLP

-745 KTVILPKDNKDEVME
+745 HTVILPEGNRDEVME
-760 DLPPFARKS
+760 DLPPFTRKNI
-769 LNLVF
+769 NLVF
-774 VEHIDEVFPIAI
+774 VDHIDDVFKIAI
-786 KDFEEILEKAKKNKK
+786 KDFEERLKKVKSRKK
-801 KSNKKTTKKKEK
+801 KKKEK
-813 EVVS
+813 EKVREGA